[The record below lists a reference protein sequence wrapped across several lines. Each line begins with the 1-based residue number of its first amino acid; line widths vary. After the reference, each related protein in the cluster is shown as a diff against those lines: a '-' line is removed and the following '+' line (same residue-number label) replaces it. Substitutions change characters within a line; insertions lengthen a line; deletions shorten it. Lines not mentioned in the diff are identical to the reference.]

1 MIDRTKIEWYPLN
14 CFLSEY
20 KELNTNGQYRP
31 VAVGRYGIRTRE
43 SIYSKEL
50 AKDYSKNK
58 LIYKGTL
65 TVGMGSVQM
74 DIGIL
79 SDDAVYSVS
88 PAYHTY
94 RITGVDCDYLRYCLQ
109 YRNMDM
115 FTRYMKRGSRQGKSI
130 DLSRWITYEIPVYSA
145 ESQTEIVER
154 LDSVQRIIDAR
165 QQQLSA
171 LDYLIKARFVEMFG
185 DPRTNIKKYEIHPF
199 EQLVEYMGDIGSN
212 GANSVVVEHLDMKD
226 EEDYALMV
234 RFLNFTKNDFSD
246 DVKFISKES
255 YEFFKKSKLFG
266 GELIICKIGSAGQNY
281 IMPHLN
287 RPISL
292 GLNQIM
298 VRTNNKVLM
307 QYLYQYLHTDYGE
320 YLISG
325 CINGAVTKSI
335 TKTELRKIPV
345 VLPPIKEQEAFA
357 TFIAQIN
364 KSKAVVQKALD
375 EAQLLFDCLMQQYF
389 R

>member
-130 DLSRWITYEIPVYSA
+130 DLSRWIAYEIPVYSA

-171 LDYLIKARFVEMFG
+171 LDDLIKARFVEMFG
-185 DPRTNIKKYEIHPF
+185 EITDYVNITEIAHTYIG
-199 EQLVEYMGDIGSN
+199 LVTTMTTHYCDKGTPLLFNSSIKADRIVWDGTCLDSEFSELNKDRMHQTYDILTVHTGDIGTSAVIGEELN
-212 GANSVVVEHLDMKD
+212 KSLGFATIVTRINERNKYNPRYISSFLNYGSGKEQLSKYSRDVRNNLNLKD
-226 EEDYALMV
+226 FNRLMV
-234 RFLNFTKNDFSD
+234 PNASISAQNEYDEF
-246 DVKFISKES
+246 VKQVD
-255 YEFFKKSKLFG
+255 KSKSVIQKSLDETQRLFD
-266 GELIICKIGSAGQNY
+266 S
-281 IMPHLN
+281 
-287 RPISL
+287 
-292 GLNQIM
+292 
-298 VRTNNKVLM
+298 LM
-307 QYLYQYLHTDYGE
+307 QE
-320 YLISG
+320 YFG
-325 CINGAVTKSI
+325 
-335 TKTELRKIPV
+335 
-345 VLPPIKEQEAFA
+345 
-357 TFIAQIN
+357 
-364 KSKAVVQKALD
+364 
-375 EAQLLFDCLMQQYF
+375 
-389 R
+389 